1 VKRTA
6 LTSSDSPDASDHSLR
21 GIDILDARRRRDPH
35 LPAFADGLEAV
46 TYEVAHK
53 RALARAAELVR
64 LGVRPGNVVA
74 VLARNSVDTA
84 LTYFAGWLAG
94 AIPAPVNYRLSSSEI
109 ARQVRLLDPALVVTD
124 ASLRDVVPDGY
135 GVLELGRNVSRAGR
149 RRKRRGIATA
159 AGADAPAAVFFTSGT
174 TGEPRA
180 VVLGHRGLAR
190 NCATVPGAID
200 LRRGDRF
207 VLATALCH
215 VGGITRMLN
224 AVYTGATVDLVTG
237 WDPSAF
243 VRRVSGTQ
251 ATHTMLVGAMLA
263 DLLELPDEELEQLRS
278 LRIVYYGA
286 GRTDPQMIRALV
298 ARRPGIGLAQGWGST
313 ETSGSVTLLT
323 PADHV
328 RGIGVDTTLLQSA
341 GRPLP
346 GVSLEIDRDESM
358 PDGVGTIA
366 VRCPGLLLGTLA
378 PEGLVAEPLEN
389 GYLRTG
395 DLGRVDAG
403 GYLHVV
409 GRSDDA
415 IRSGGLTV
423 MPSHVEEALLA
434 YPAVRE
440 AVVFGVPDARFGEA
454 VTACVVFA
462 AGAKVDLDDLRD
474 VLRTRLGGFELP
486 QTIDVVDSLPRNPA
500 GKLDRVALRTRAGA
514 TAVAS

>member
-1 VKRTA
+1 
-6 LTSSDSPDASDHSLR
+6 
-21 GIDILDARRRRDPH
+21 
-35 LPAFADGLEAV
+35 
-46 TYEVAHK
+46 
-53 RALARAAELVR
+53 
-64 LGVRPGNVVA
+64 
-74 VLARNSVDTA
+74 
-84 LTYFAGWLAG
+84 
-94 AIPAPVNYRLSSSEI
+94 
-109 ARQVRLLDPALVVTD
+109 
-124 ASLRDVVPDGY
+124 
-135 GVLELGRNVSRAGR
+135 
-149 RRKRRGIATA
+149 
-159 AGADAPAAVFFTSGT
+159 
-174 TGEPRA
+174 
-180 VVLGHRGLAR
+180 
-190 NCATVPGAID
+190 
-200 LRRGDRF
+200 
-207 VLATALCH
+207 
-215 VGGITRMLN
+215 
-224 AVYTGATVDLVTG
+224 
-237 WDPSAF
+237 
-243 VRRVSGTQ
+243 
-251 ATHTMLVGAMLA
+251 MLVGAMLA

-286 GRTDPQMIRALV
+286 GRTDPQMIRALA
-298 ARRPGIGLAQGWGST
+298 ARCPGIGLAQGWGST

-378 PEGLVAEPLEN
+378 PDGLVAEPLEN

-434 YPAVRE
+434 YPTVRE
-440 AVVFGVPDARFGEA
+440 AVVFGVPDARLGEA
-454 VTACVVFA
+454 VTACVVLA
-462 AGAKVDLDDLRD
+462 AGAKVDLDHLRD

-500 GKLDRVALRTRAGA
+500 GKLDRVALRARAGT